1 MPGRPY
7 VLLSSAASLDGY
19 IDDTSETRL
28 LLSDDADF
36 DRVDEVRAGVD
47 AILVG
52 ANTVRRDDPRL
63 LVRSADRMRRR
74 TSAGLTVGPCKVTL
88 TGTGDLDPRARFF
101 TTGDVTKLVYV
112 SAGVAEPAR
121 TRFGGAATVVPA
133 GESVGLDGV
142 LADLADRGVE
152 RLLVEGG
159 AALQGAL
166 LAAHLVDELH
176 LVYAPFFL
184 GDEGGARLAGA
195 ASFGTGHPAMSLV
208 EVRGMG
214 QHVLLRYL
222 VEARS

>member
-1 MPGRPY
+1 M
-7 VLLSSAASLDGY
+7 LLSTAASLDGY

-28 LLSDDADF
+28 VLSDEADF

-63 LVRSADRMRRR
+63 LVRSVTRVRRR
-74 TSAGLTVGPCKVTL
+74 SAAGLTAGPCKVTL

-101 TTGDVTKLVYV
+101 TTGDVAKLVYV
-112 SAGVAEPAR
+112 SDGAAELASA
-121 TRFGGAATVVPA
+121 RFGASATVVPV
-133 GESVGLDGV
+133 GESVGFEGMF
-142 LADLADRGVE
+142 ADLAHRGVE

-195 ASFGTGHPAMSLV
+195 ASFDAGHPPMRLA
-208 EVRGMG
+208 EVRRMG
-214 QHVLLRYL
+214 EHVLLRYL
-222 VEARS
+222 LAARS